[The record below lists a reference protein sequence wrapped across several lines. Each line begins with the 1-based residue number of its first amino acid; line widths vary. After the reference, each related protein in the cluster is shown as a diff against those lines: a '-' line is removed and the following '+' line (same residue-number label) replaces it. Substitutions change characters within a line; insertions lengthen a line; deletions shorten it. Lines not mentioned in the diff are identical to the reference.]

1 MSNLADLVSEAAA
14 ARPDHPAVI
23 TEQRTTT
30 WEQLEW
36 QIRAVASGLA
46 ARDLPPGSRVG
57 IMQRNSLEFVTS
69 YFGVLRAGMC
79 AVPLNTAYTAAE
91 LSLMLSDVDA
101 KLVLADPDASLALSQ
116 LPDYD
121 VIYTGSDE
129 WRRFTVGSTPLPAL
143 PTDPDALAVLLF
155 TSGTSGR
162 PKAAMLTHRAM
173 LANLEQ
179 LSALSDP
186 PATTPDD
193 VVLCVLP
200 LFHIYALNA
209 TLGMVARQQASV
221 VLLDRFD
228 PAESLVAIP
237 RHGVTNVAGAPPMY
251 VAWSAADRLAESL
264 AGVRILVSGAA
275 ALPAEVMEQFETM
288 VGMPI
293 WEGYGMTEC
302 SPVITATMV
311 SGDPKPGFVGQAL
324 PGIELELRDADG
336 DVVKEGDPGEIFV
349 RGANVFSGYWP
360 DGSGGADDD
369 GWFATGDVAL
379 ADDDGDLRLVDRRRE
394 LVIVSGFNVY
404 PREVEDALMRMD
416 GVAEAAVMGVPHPYT
431 GEAVK
436 AFVVPEAGASVTSD
450 DVVTFA
456 ATQLARFKCPTIVEI
471 VGDLPHSV
479 TGKIS
484 KGRLRD
490 EQAGVIS
497 L

>member
-1 MSNLADLVSEAAA
+1 MPNLADLVNEAAR
-14 ARPDHPAVI
+14 ARPDHPAVV
-23 TEQRTTT
+23 TDQRTTT

-36 QIRAVASGLA
+36 QTRAVASGLV
-46 ARDLPPGSRVG
+46 ARGLAPGSRVG
-57 IMQRNSLEFVTS
+57 IMQRNSLEFITS

-79 AVPLNTAYTAAE
+79 AVPLNTSYTAAE
-91 LSLMLSDVDA
+91 LSVMLSDVDVL
-101 KLVLADPDASLALSQ
+101 LVLADPGASLALNQ
-116 LPDYD
+116 IPDLD
-121 VIYTGSDE
+121 VLYTGTEE
-129 WRRFTVGSTPLPAL
+129 WRRFTVGSTPLPDI
-143 PTDPDALAVLLF
+143 PSDPDALAVLLF

-162 PKAAMLTHRAM
+162 PKAAMLTHRA
-173 LANLEQ
+173 LLSNLEQ
-179 LSALSDP
+179 LAQVDEP
-186 PATTPDD
+186 PAMTGDD

-209 TLGMVARQQASV
+209 TLGMAAKQQATV

-228 PAESLVAIP
+228 PAQALAAIP
-237 RHGVTNVAGAPPMY
+237 KHRVTNVAGAPPMY
-251 VAWSAADRLAESL
+251 VAWSAADGLAEAL
-264 AGVRILVSGAA
+264 TGVRILISGAA
-275 ALPAEVMEQFETM
+275 ALPAEVMEQFETL

-311 SGDPKPGFVGQAL
+311 SGEPKPGFVGQPL
-324 PGIELELRDADG
+324 PGVEVQLRDADG
-336 DVVKEGDPGEIFV
+336 DEVKDGDPGEIFV

-369 GWFATGDVAL
+369 GWFATGDVAY
-379 ADDDGDLRLVDRRRE
+379 ADADGDLRLVDRRMDM
-394 LVIVSGFNVY
+394 VIVSGFNVY
-404 PREVEDALMRMD
+404 PREVEDALMRLD
-416 GVAEAAVMGVPHPYT
+416 GVAEVAVMGVPHPYT

-436 AFVVPEAGASVTSD
+436 AFVVPSEGAEVSSD
-450 DVVTFA
+450 DVVAFA

-471 VGDLPHSV
+471 VDDLPHSV

-490 EQAGVIS
+490 EQTGVIS